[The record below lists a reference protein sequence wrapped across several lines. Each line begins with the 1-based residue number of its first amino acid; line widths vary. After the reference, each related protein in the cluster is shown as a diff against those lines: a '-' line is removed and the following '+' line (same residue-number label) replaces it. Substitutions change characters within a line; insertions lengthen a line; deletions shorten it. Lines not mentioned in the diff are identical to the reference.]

1 MTKSTASLPGLS
13 RRRFTQA
20 AAAVTGTAALGLPS
34 RVRAQAAALRVG
46 ILLPRSGYLAQI
58 GQANQRGADVAIPIL
73 KELGYPAIEMM
84 PGDTESS
91 PDIARAAAERLI
103 DGGAH
108 MIVGAFDSGQTS
120 AIAQVCEQRRIPFV
134 INIAAAPQITEQGY
148 KFVFRNFPRSPRIVG
163 DAFALQKELFQVSGK
178 TPKTCVLLHVNDTFG
193 VSINEAIG
201 KMLPGQNMPYKIA
214 ESIAYDPRARDL
226 SVEVA
231 KAKATGAEI
240 LWTVS
245 RLNDAILL
253 TREMVKQRWEP
264 WGILASGPG
273 YYEAQYIK
281 TLGKLGEHPISF
293 VPWYDPTKPL
303 AKRMLA
309 EYKRMFPDSSADT
322 NTVFT
327 LEAMLICADA
337 YKRAGSTKADALV
350 DALKTTNIKDNAS
363 VGAGISFD
371 AKGQN
376 ETVGNAGIQN
386 LGNEPRVILPK
397 SASEAQLVFPMPGWQ
412 GRG

>member
-1 MTKSTASLPGLS
+1 MTKNNTGLS

-20 AAAVTGTAALGLPS
+20 AAAVTGAVSLGLPS
-34 RVRAQAAALRVG
+34 RARSQAVALRVG

-58 GQANQRGADVAIPIL
+58 GQANQRGADVALPIL
-73 KELGYPAIEMM
+73 KELGYPAIELM

-108 MIVGAFDSGQTS
+108 MIVGAFDSGQSS

-148 KFVFRNFPRSPRIVG
+148 KFVFRNFPRSPRIVS
-163 DAFALQKELFQVSGK
+163 DAFALQKELFQQTGK

-193 VSINEAIG
+193 VSIKEAINA
-201 KMLPGQNMPYKIA
+201 MFPAQNMPYKIA
-214 ESIAYDPRARDL
+214 DSIAYDPRARDL

-281 TLGKLGEHPISF
+281 TLGKLGDHPISF

-303 AKRMLA
+303 TKRMLA
-309 EYKRMFPDSSADT
+309 EYKRMFPDSTADT

-337 YKRAGSTKADALV
+337 YKRAGSNKPDALV
-350 DALKTTNIKDNAS
+350 EALRATNIKNNAS

-376 ETVGNAGIQN
+376 ETIGDAGIQN
-386 LGNEPRVILPK
+386 INGEPRVILPK
-397 SASEAQLVFPMPGWQ
+397 AAAEAPLVFPMPGWQ

>member
-1 MTKSTASLPGLS
+1 MTKNNTGLS

-20 AAAVTGTAALGLPS
+20 AAAVTGAVSLGLPS
-34 RVRAQAAALRVG
+34 RARSQAAALRVG

-58 GQANQRGADVAIPIL
+58 GQANQRGADVALPIL
-73 KELGYPAIEMM
+73 KELGYPAIELM

-108 MIVGAFDSGQTS
+108 MIVGAFDSGQSS

-148 KFVFRNFPRSPRIVG
+148 KFVFRNFPRSPRIVS
-163 DAFALQKELFQVSGK
+163 DAFALQKQLFQQTSK
-178 TPKTCVLLHVNDTFG
+178 TPQTCVLLHVNDTFG
-193 VSINEAIG
+193 VSIKEAIG
-201 KMLPGQNMPYKIA
+201 AMFPAQNMPYKIA
-214 ESIAYDPRARDL
+214 DSIAYDPRARDL
-226 SVEVA
+226 SVEIA

-281 TLGKLGEHPISF
+281 TLGKLGDGPISF

-303 AKRMLA
+303 TKRMLA

-327 LEAMLICADA
+327 LEAMLICADS
-337 YKRAGSTKADALV
+337 YKRAGSNKPDALV
-350 DALKTTNIKDNAS
+350 EALRATNIKNNSS

-376 ETVGNAGIQN
+376 ETIGDAGIQN
-386 LGNEPRVILPK
+386 INGEPRVILPK
-397 SASEAQLVFPMPGWQ
+397 AAAEAPLVFPMPGWQ